1 MNRDLNI
8 LLILKVLG
16 GLLLIEGVFLFSPI
30 VVAFIYGE
38 TEMIRYYLLTIGVA
52 VVLGG
57 SGLIAGWKAESSVGK
72 REGAV
77 IVTSTWILYTI
88 VGALPFALSGYIP
101 NVTDAFFETLSGFTT
116 TGTTILNNIESLPY
130 NLLFW
135 RSMTHWIGGLGIVVI
150 FLAVLPMIGGTGYQ
164 LFTSESTT
172 PTKEKILPRI
182 NDTAKI
188 LLFVY
193 VILSVLCMLALRLA
207 GMNFFDAVN
216 HALSTISTGGFST
229 KQLSIAYFQSP
240 AIEYVIIFFMF
251 FSGVNFTLYY
261 FLVKFKFDKIRKNEE
276 LKYYVIVLLVSAII
290 IFLSHLDYSQSS
302 NFREFEQSFR
312 SSLFIVTSCI
322 TSTGL
327 ATEDY
332 TLWNSFTWVVML
344 VLMVS
349 GASTYSTSG
358 GIKISRIV
366 LITKFCYY
374 EFKKLIH
381 PNAIM
386 PVKYNG
392 QVVRDDVMM
401 RILAFSMIYIIIIIV
416 GTFFLSL
423 SGLGFQESFSGMIT
437 CMSDVGLGLGQLG
450 PTHSFSEIPVL
461 SKWFLAFVM
470 IVGRLE
476 IYSVLL
482 LFMPDFWKK

>member
-229 KQLSIAYFQSP
+229 
-240 AIEYVIIFFMF
+240 
-251 FSGVNFTLYY
+251 
-261 FLVKFKFDKIRKNEE
+261 RKNEE

>member
-1 MNRDLNI
+1 M
-8 LLILKVLG
+8 LG
-16 GLLLIEGVFLFSPI
+16 GLLLIEAAFLLTPI
-30 VVAFIYGE
+30 AVALMYGE
-38 TEMIRYYLLTIGVA
+38 TEMISYYLFTMLIA
-52 VVLGG
+52 LVLGL
-57 SGLIAGWKAESSVGK
+57 SGIAAGWKAESTVGK

-77 IVTSTWILYTI
+77 IVTSTWLLYTLI
-88 VGALPFALSGYIP
+88 GSLPFWMSGFIP
-101 NVTDAFFETLSGFTT
+101 DFTDAFFETLSGFTT
-116 TGTTILNNIESLPY
+116 TGTSILNNIESLPY

-150 FLAVLPMIGGTGYQ
+150 FLAILPMIGGAGYQ

-172 PTKEKILPRI
+172 PTREKILPKI
-182 NDTAKI
+182 NQTAKI
-188 LLFVY
+188 LLYVY
-193 VILSVLCMLALRLA
+193 VVLTLLCALALLLA
-207 GMNFFDAVN
+207 GMNGFDALN

-261 FLVKFKFDKIRKNEE
+261 FLVKFNFDKIIKNEE
-276 LKYYVIVLLVSAII
+276 LKYYIIVLVVAAVI
-290 IFLSHLDYSQSS
+290 IFLSHIDYNNSS
-302 NFREFEQSFR
+302 GFRDFEKSFR

-327 ATEDY
+327 CTEDY

-344 VLMVS
+344 VLMIS

-358 GIKISRIV
+358 GIKISRVV
-366 LITKFCYY
+366 LIVKFCYY
-374 EFKKLIH
+374 EFKKLVH
-381 PNAIM
+381 PNAII
-386 PVKYNG
+386 PVKFNG
-392 QVVRDDVMM
+392 QIVKDEMMM
-401 RILAFSMIYIIIIIV
+401 RILAFTMIYTLIIV
-416 GTFFLSL
+416 IGTFVLSL
-423 SGLGFQESFSGMIT
+423 SGLGFIESMSGMIT

-450 PTHSFSEIPVL
+450 PTHSFSEIPVF

-476 IYSVLL
+476 VYSVLL
-482 LFMPDFWKK
+482 LFTPEFWKK

>member
-8 LLILKVLG
+8 KLISKVLG
-16 GLLLIEGVFLFSPI
+16 GLLLIEAAFLLLPILMALVFD
-30 VVAFIYGE
+30 E
-38 TEMIRYYLLTIGVA
+38 TEMIRYYFSTILIALIAG
-52 VVLGG
+52 L
-57 SGLIAGWKAESSVGK
+57 SGIAAGWKAEPTVGK

-77 IVTSTWILYTI
+77 IVTSTWLLYTI
-88 VGALPFALSGYIP
+88 IGALPFSLSGYIP
-101 NVTDAFFETLSGFTT
+101 DFTDAFFETLSGFTT
-116 TGTTILNNIESLPY
+116 TGTSILNNIESLPF

-150 FLAVLPMIGGTGYQ
+150 FLAILPMIGGAGYQ
-164 LFTSESTT
+164 LFTSEGTT
-172 PTKEKILPRI
+172 PTKEKILPKV
-182 NDTAKI
+182 NQTAKI
-188 LLFVY
+188 LLVVY
-193 VILSVLCMLALRLA
+193 LVLTILCTVALRFA
-207 GMNFFDAVN
+207 GMNWFDALN

-261 FLVKFKFDKIRKNEE
+261 FLVRFNLDKIRKNEE
-276 LKYYVIVLLVSAII
+276 LKYYVIALLVATVI
-290 IFLSHLDYSQSS
+290 IFLSHINQNNSS
-302 NFREFEQSFR
+302 SFSELEKSFR

-344 VLMVS
+344 VLMIS

-358 GIKISRIV
+358 GIKISRVV
-366 LITKFCYY
+366 LLSKFCYY

-381 PNAIM
+381 PSAII
-386 PVKYNG
+386 PVKFNG
-392 QVVRDDVMM
+392 QVVKDDLMM
-401 RILAFSMIYIIIIIV
+401 RILAFSMIYTIIIII
-416 GTFFLSL
+416 GTFVLSL
-423 SGLGFQESFSGMIT
+423 SGLGFIESMSGMIT

-450 PTHSFSEIPVL
+450 PTHSFSEIPVF

-476 IYSVLL
+476 VYSVLL
-482 LFMPDFWKK
+482 LLTPEFWKK

>member
-1 MNRDLNI
+1 
-8 LLILKVLG
+8 
-16 GLLLIEGVFLFSPI
+16 
-30 VVAFIYGE
+30 
-38 TEMIRYYLLTIGVA
+38 
-52 VVLGG
+52 
-57 SGLIAGWKAESSVGK
+57 
-72 REGAV
+72 
-77 IVTSTWILYTI
+77 
-88 VGALPFALSGYIP
+88 
-101 NVTDAFFETLSGFTT
+101 
-116 TGTTILNNIESLPY
+116 
-130 NLLFW
+130 
-135 RSMTHWIGGLGIVVI
+135 
-150 FLAVLPMIGGTGYQ
+150 
-164 LFTSESTT
+164 
-172 PTKEKILPRI
+172 
-182 NDTAKI
+182 
-188 LLFVY
+188 
-193 VILSVLCMLALRLA
+193 
-207 GMNFFDAVN
+207 
-216 HALSTISTGGFST
+216 
-229 KQLSIAYFQSP
+229 
-240 AIEYVIIFFMF
+240 
-251 FSGVNFTLYY
+251 VNFTLYY

>member
-1 MNRDLNI
+1 MNRDLNTK
-8 LLILKVLG
+8 LILKILG
-16 GLLLIEGVFLFSPI
+16 GLLLIEAAFLLTPI
-30 VVAFIYGE
+30 AIALIYHE
-38 TEMIRYYLLTIGVA
+38 KEMIRYYLMTIGIAVLLGGTGVA
-52 VVLGG
+52 V
-57 SGLIAGWKAESSVGK
+57 GWKAESSVGK

-77 IVTSTWILYTI
+77 IVTSTWVLYTLI
-88 VGALPFALSGYIP
+88 GALPFTLSGYIP
-101 NVTDAFFETLSGFTT
+101 NLTDAFFETLSGFTT

-150 FLAVLPMIGGTGYQ
+150 FLALLPMIGGAGYQ

-188 LLFVY
+188 LMFVY
-193 VILSVLCMLALRLA
+193 VVLTVLCTLALLIA
-207 GMNFFDAVN
+207 GMNIFDAVN
-216 HALSTISTGGFST
+216 HALSIISTGGFST
-229 KQLSIAYFQSP
+229 KQMSIAFFNSP
-240 AIEYVIIFFMF
+240 VIEYVTIFFMF
-251 FSGVNFTLYY
+251 FSGVNFMLYY
-261 FLVKFKFDKIRKNEE
+261 FLIKFNFAKIKKNEE
-276 LKYYVIVLLVSAII
+276 FKYYLIILLVSALI
-290 IFLSHLDYSQSS
+290 IFLSHVDYSQSS

-366 LITKFCYY
+366 LITKFCYF

-392 QVVRDDVMM
+392 QIVRDDVMM

-482 LFMPDFWKK
+482 LFTPEFWKK